1 MRPSRQT
8 AHLLIY
14 VIWTISIGN
23 QFFFFGTLLIGYLY
37 LSVFGQDIARKMI
50 EIIENGGRECRIE
63 NTHDEGCCIAS
74 IKTISY
80 KTIVTVD

>member
-14 VIWTISIGN
+14 KLYGQFQLVIS
-23 QFFFFGTLLIGYLY
+23 FFFGTLLIGYLY
-37 LSVFGQDIARKMI
+37 LSVFGQDMARKMI
-50 EIIENGGRECRIE
+50 EIIENGGRECRME
-63 NTHDEGCCIAS
+63 NTHDEGCCVAS